1 MTGLSGWLEDCQESG
16 EIIGELIA
24 QICRFTVCRD
34 RVSQWA
40 AAYSGLGT
48 GEQRSLPVAKATLGG
63 KFDQD
68 FGALAGRLHFHG
80 ALQMADPLAHAG
92 NAHAGTLALHPR
104 QFFR

>member
-1 MTGLSGWLEDCQESG
+1 MTGLSGWLEVCQESG

-48 GEQRSLPVAKATLGG
+48 GEQRSLPV
-63 KFDQD
+63 
-68 FGALAGRLHFHG
+68 
-80 ALQMADPLAHAG
+80 
-92 NAHAGTLALHPR
+92 
-104 QFFR
+104 